1 MKHKC
6 QGTPGAASWG
16 RCEKPKG
23 HAPPCTHDVDP
34 KYYESKPKRN
44 LGGAPSLDL
53 VTACQCQD
61 EPILAYQ
68 DGSGAWQPATRIS
81 NHTGLE
87 LVLVRVVEKAS
98 S

>member
-1 MKHKC
+1 MSLMFSRKSLRVVS
-6 QGTPGAASWG
+6 GETG
-16 RCEKPKG
+16 KG
-23 HAPPCTHDVDP
+23 
-34 KYYESKPKRN
+34 

-87 LVLVRVVEKAS
+87 MVLVRVVEKAS

>member
-1 MKHKC
+1 M
-6 QGTPGAASWG
+6 TV
-16 RCEKPKG
+16 EM
-23 HAPPCTHDVDP
+23 TM
-34 KYYESKPKRN
+34 SKRTLTEAEWAK
-44 LGGAPSLDL
+44 
-53 VTACQCQD
+53 VFCQD